1 MCALREPLGDT
12 GRIEM
17 YALLLFFLLL
27 FRIHLLLLELLI
39 NIIII

>member
-17 YALLLFFLLL
+17 YALLFFLLL